1 MAELLN
7 RGTLQQ
13 VFDLNQDLLSP
24 GEVNYPLHDNF
35 PPPSEGTY

>member
-7 RGTLQQ
+7 RGTSQQ
-13 VFDLNQDLLSP
+13 VFDLNQDPLSP
-24 GEVNYPLHDNF
+24 GEVNDPPRDDF